1 MASID
6 CYIHGKTF
14 MNRARI
20 TGVTSFIALSA
31 ALGTAAC
38 DTTLD
43 FYTEG
48 DSSDSESHR
57 IPTSDAGCASSSDP
71 NNCGACGHSCLGGA
85 CTSGVCQPVVL
96 ASGQGSSIWE
106 VPWYPYMGGGGDGEL
121 DGPDRLAVDATDVYW
136 LNLRGEVMRVP
147 IAGGTAVR
155 VAATEPN
162 PAWIALDA
170 EFVYFSTLEGE
181 IFRVKKTSGSPFRLV
196 STGMTSGGRLALERT
211 NALPV
216 NPYPLELSVAAGQL
230 IWSDG
235 SGVYACPASGCEG
248 VPAAID
254 PGTSWILP
262 FSYGV
267 DSGGQK
273 YASEEDVQPTND
285 AGTDVTVSFAMTAF
299 SGMADEFLGLAGNTA
314 YYELHG
320 GAHEVYAL
328 ATAAMGSIGVVRWS
342 ETSVTYLASGLPSAP
357 RWRMYASYRSKSTA
371 YYGCMRRKNEG
382 STCSRTGSRCR
393 GRSGGPAG
401 FAGPRAG
408 DFGVEPQSHPGC
420 SPRARAVAPP
430 LEATP

>member
-1 MASID
+1 
-6 CYIHGKTF
+6 
-14 MNRARI
+14 MNRTP

-43 FYTEG
+43 FYTEA
-48 DSSDSESHR
+48 DASDSGSHLVSH
-57 IPTSDAGCASSSDP
+57 PDAGCGLSSDP
-71 NNCGACGHSCLGGA
+71 MNCGTCGHSCLGGA

-96 ASGQGSSIWE
+96 ASGQGDSIWQ
-106 VPWYPYMGGGGDGEL
+106 VPWYPYMNGNGDL

-155 VAATEPN
+155 VATTEPN

-196 STGMTSGGRLALERT
+196 STAMTSAGRLALERT

-216 NPYPLELSVAAGQL
+216 NPYPLEVSVAGGQL
-230 IWSDG
+230 LWSDG
-235 SGVYACPASGCEG
+235 SGVYACPAAGCYG
-248 VPAAID
+248 VPTAID
-254 PGTSWILP
+254 PGTPWIHP

-267 DSGGQK
+267 DSSGQK

-285 AGTDVTVSFAMTAF
+285 AGTDTTVSFAMTYF
-299 SGMADEFLGLAGNTA
+299 MPMADEFLGLAGNTA

-328 ATAAMGSIGVVRWS
+328 ATAAMGSTGVVRWTQ
-342 ETSVTYLASGLPSAP
+342 TSVTYLASGLLSAP
-357 RWRMYASYRSKSTA
+357 RSLALDDDYAYWVNAAA
-371 YYGCMRRKNEG
+371 YDRDRDKRVANVVRCPKTGC
-382 STCSRTGSRCR
+382 
-393 GRSGGPAG
+393 A
-401 FAGPRAG
+401 
-408 DFGVEPQSHPGC
+408 
-420 SPRARAVAPP
+420 SPEVLAANQLVPRAVAVGNGVAFWTTGDGKVWKLALPSS
-430 LEATP
+430 ATASSP